1 MAEPTASRLYRSRR
15 GARAV
20 VLGLTLALVLLLAAC
35 PMSLLAIQQRVIAP
49 PAFAFRLGNVE
60 FAAPCPTREFIC
72 DEGTPWYAIW
82 RTEDMADGTTIGRQL
97 FFMYLR
103 PKRSVTR

>member
-1 MAEPTASRLYRSRR
+1 MSEPNAGRQYRSRR
-15 GARAV
+15 GARAAI
-20 VLGLTLALVLLLAAC
+20 LGLAMALALLLAAC
-35 PMSLLAIQQRVIAP
+35 PMSLVAIQQRVIAP

-60 FAAPCPTREFIC
+60 FAAPCPTRVFIC

-82 RTEDMADGTTIGRQL
+82 RTEDMPDGKTIGRQL

-103 PKRSVTR
+103 PKRSVAR

>member
-1 MAEPTASRLYRSRR
+1 MPEPTADSQYRSRR
-15 GARAV
+15 GARTLI
-20 VLGLTLALVLLLAAC
+20 LGLALALGLLLAAC

-49 PAFAFRLGNVE
+49 PKFAFRIRNVE
-60 FAAPCPTREFIC
+60 IAAPCPTRVFIC

-82 RTEDMADGTTIGRQL
+82 RTEDMPDGSTIGRQI

-103 PKRSVTR
+103 PRRSIAR

>member
-1 MAEPTASRLYRSRR
+1 MPEATASGQYRSRR
-15 GARAV
+15 GARAL
-20 VLGLTLALVLLLAAC
+20 VLGVALMLGLLLAAC
-35 PMSLLAIQQRVIAP
+35 PLSLLAVQQRVIAP
-49 PAFAFRLGNVE
+49 PAFAFRVGNVE

-82 RTEDMADGTTIGRQL
+82 RTEDMPDGKTIGRQL

-103 PKRSVTR
+103 PKRSVAR